1 MPCVTA
7 TGELTPSGRSILEAL
22 ALPRD
27 AQALAEA
34 TGLPLFRARAS
45 LREFVEAG
53 LVEEREGAYVIS
65 GAGMEKLKG

>member
-22 ALPRD
+22 AHPRD

-53 LVEEREGAYVIS
+53 LVEEREGTYEATDRGRKLL
-65 GAGMEKLKG
+65 GA